1 MRISEQWLCEWV
13 ALNVPT
19 VELCRRLTM
28 AGLEV
33 SSVQAAAPAFS
44 DVVVG
49 EIVHCIPHPNAD
61 RLKLCEVFA
70 GELGLVSIVCGAP
83 NARVGLKA
91 PLAQVGAQL
100 PDGLRI
106 RQTRLRG
113 EQSAGML
120 CSAKELGLADEA
132 AGLMELSQDAPNGID
147 LRQYLNLDDQIIEV
161 DLTPNRGDCL
171 GMAGLARELGA
182 LLRKPVTRPSL
193 EPVTAVIDDELS
205 VHLDAPADCPRYIG
219 RIVRG
224 VDARAPTPLWLC
236 ERLRRAGIRPLSA
249 AVDVTNY
256 VMLELGQPLHAF
268 DLATLAGGIRV
279 RRADSGERLALLNGA
294 SVELDEQ
301 TLVIADAH
309 RPVALAGIMGGAS
322 TAVTEQTCDLF
333 LEAAFFAPRSIAGR
347 ARRFGLHTDSAH
359 RFERGVDPN
368 LPRIAMERATRLLVE
383 IAGGRP
389 GPVSEASDA
398 AYLPSVAELVLRPAR
413 VTRLLGSEIPSV
425 EMHEILERLGMSV
438 TESSVG
444 AWSISVP
451 AYRFDIA
458 REVDLIEELARVWGY
473 DQLPARRAPAGLAMI
488 ARPERVLPVRRLRRL
503 LVARGYQEAIT
514 YSFVAR
520 ELEQALD
527 PEAAPIVLANPISAD
542 LAVMRT
548 SLWSGLIRALLHNQK
563 RQHQRVR
570 LFETGLCFSGNL
582 DALRQESVLAG
593 IVCGSA
599 WPEQWG
605 ASRRS
610 LDFFDVKGDV
620 EALLA
625 LTGEFATFRFV
636 PEPHPALHPGQSARI
651 YRCDRGVG
659 WIGALHPRVQ
669 RTLELSMPSF
679 VFELALAEIEAA
691 VLPACQD
698 LSRYPSIRRDLAIVV
713 DEDVAVQQVDD
724 CIRAAA
730 GGNLREIV
738 VFDLYRGQGIPPGRK
753 SLAIGL
759 ILQDSSRTLTDK
771 GVEESISC
779 VVGEL
784 RHQLKAELRE

>member
-1 MRISEQWLCEWV
+1 MRISEQWLREWV
-13 ALNVPT
+13 AFEVPAA
-19 VELCRRLTM
+19 ELSRRLTM

-44 DVVVG
+44 GVIVG
-49 EIVHCIPHPNAD
+49 EIVQCVPHPNAD
-61 RLKLCEVFA
+61 RLKLCEVRA
-70 GELGLVSIVCGAP
+70 GDSELVSIVCGAP
-83 NARVGLKA
+83 NARTGLKA

-113 EQSAGML
+113 EQSEGML

-132 AGLMELSQDAPNGID
+132 AGLLELPQDAPSGMD
-147 LRQYLNLDDQIIEV
+147 LRQYLSLDEHLIEV

-171 GMAGLARELGA
+171 SMAGVAREVGV
-182 LLRKPVTRPSL
+182 LLRKPVTEPSF
-193 EPVTAVIDDELS
+193 ESVAAVIDDERL
-205 VHLDAPADCPRYIG
+205 VHLDAPADCPRYLG

-224 VDARAPTPLWLC
+224 VDARAPIPLWLR

-268 DLATLAGGIRV
+268 DLSTLEGDIRV
-279 RRADSGERLALLNGA
+279 RRAAAGEELALLNGA

-301 TLVIADAH
+301 TLVIADTH
-309 RPVALAGIMGGAS
+309 RPVALAGIMGGAP
-322 TAVTEQTCDLF
+322 TAVTEQTRDLF
-333 LEAAFFAPRSIAGR
+333 LEAAFFAPQTIAGR
-347 ARRFGLHTDSAH
+347 ARRYGLHTDSAH

-368 LPRIAMERATRLLVE
+368 LPRIAMERATRLLIE

-389 GPVSEASDA
+389 GPVREASDA
-398 AYLPSVAELVLRPAR
+398 ACLPPVMELTLRPAR
-413 VTRLLGSEIPSV
+413 VAQLLGSEIPHA

-438 TESSVG
+438 TESSAD
-444 AWSISVP
+444 AWSIRVP
-451 AYRFDIA
+451 GYRFDIA
-458 REVDLIEELARVWGY
+458 REVDLIEEIARVWGY
-473 DQLPARRAPAGLAMI
+473 DELPARRAPAQLAMI
-488 ARPERVLPVRRLRRL
+488 ARPERVLPIRRLRQL
-503 LVARGYQEAIT
+503 LIDRGYQEAIT

-527 PEAAPIVLANPISAD
+527 PAAAPIALANPISAD

-548 SLWSGLIRALLHNQK
+548 SLWPGLIRALLHNQK
-563 RQHQRVR
+563 RQHERVR
-570 LFETGLCFSGNL
+570 LFETGLCFSGGL
-582 DALRQESVLAG
+582 EALRQEPALAG
-593 IVCGSA
+593 IACGSA

-605 ASRRS
+605 MPRRS
-610 LDFFDVKGDV
+610 LDFFDIKGDV

-625 LTGEFATFRFV
+625 LTGESKAFRFA
-636 PEPHPALHPGQSARI
+636 PEPHSALHPGQSARI
-651 YRCDRGVG
+651 YRGDRGVG
-659 WIGALHPRVQ
+659 WVGALHPRVQ
-669 RTLELSMPSF
+669 RTLELSAPGF

-691 VLPACQD
+691 VLPAFQD

-713 DEDVAVQQVDD
+713 DEAVAVQQVQD

-730 GGNLREIV
+730 GENLREIV
-738 VFDLYRGQGIPPGRK
+738 VFDLYRGQGVSVGRK

-759 ILQDSSRTLTDK
+759 ILQDSSRTLTDRE
-771 GVEESISC
+771 VEEFISC
-779 VVGEL
+779 VVGQL